1 VPENSF
7 PSSQLQ
13 SSAYLNFIP
22 VTRTGFILFG
32 GTILFVA
39 ILGIVG
45 IWGCVSRRAQA
56 RWPGAGSVKY
66 QELEM
71 SIPTVDSS
79 KKDTEDG
86 PLSAEGWDEIW
97 EDDEWEDTEAV
108 RSSSSLQ
115 TLSSQGLNVRRAN
128 KDGRDSAWDD

>member
-1 VPENSF
+1 
-7 PSSQLQ
+7 
-13 SSAYLNFIP
+13 LNFIP